1 MTFTYDLE
9 DPDDIA
15 RVRRHLG
22 DTDEQT
28 AIFSDEEIQFAID
41 EDGGVQEAVIAL
53 IDQVIARLSHEPDM
67 TADWLT
73 VSWRRSA
80 EDWLKLRAQKE
91 RQFGLGAVF
100 SGGGRH
106 AYRPDSGQKETPDYG
121 EE

>member
-9 DPDDIA
+9 TPDDIA

-22 DTDEQT
+22 DTDEAT
-28 AIFSDEEIQFAID
+28 AIFSDEQIQFAID
-41 EDGGVQEAVIAL
+41 EDGGVKPAVISL
-53 IDQVIARLSHEPDM
+53 INEVIARLSHEPDM

-73 VSWRRSA
+73 ISWRRSA
-80 EDWLKLRAQKE
+80 EHWAQLRAQKQN
-91 RQFGLGAVF
+91 QFGLGAVF

-106 AYRPDSGQKETPDYG
+106 AFRPDSDQKETPDYG